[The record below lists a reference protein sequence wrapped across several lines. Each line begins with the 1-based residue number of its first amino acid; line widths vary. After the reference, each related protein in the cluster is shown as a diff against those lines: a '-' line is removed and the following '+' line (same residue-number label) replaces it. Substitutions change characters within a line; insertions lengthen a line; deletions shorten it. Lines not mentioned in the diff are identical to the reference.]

1 MLDDLRN
8 SAMNSPQPEEE
19 PPEELEVEER
29 LTRRRRREPFLG
41 MSAGQRFA
49 IVLLLFMMTCV
60 LGAFCLVVFN
70 KVVLPF

>member
-19 PPEELEVEER
+19 PPEEQEAEEHVSH
-29 LTRRRRREPFLG
+29 RRRREPFLG
-41 MSAGQRFA
+41 MSPGQRFA